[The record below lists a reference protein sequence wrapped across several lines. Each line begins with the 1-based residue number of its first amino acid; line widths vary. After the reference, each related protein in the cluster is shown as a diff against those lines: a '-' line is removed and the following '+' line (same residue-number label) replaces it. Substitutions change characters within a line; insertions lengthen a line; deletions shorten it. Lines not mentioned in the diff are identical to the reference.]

1 MGQVQESKEKWKSTG
16 DLVLHYI
23 STSKSYRSVTS
34 TKCYLSLEADNKYSD
49 SEKLKILHTLNS
61 SDSESLSRYDVAKT
75 RVKKLSEW
83 IKKYGKLKDIS
94 ELENVDGFTEKTVK
108 KFYKSILDGPKNVA
122 NRIKGQI
129 LHPTLLETVRQNCR
143 SVLSVYVTVN
153 SVCWTLI
160 DRTNYELLEWKY
172 HGIEYPDGK
181 RLQIN
186 EILDIAWQITT
197 KLPEA
202 DIYVMKAESTSLRAA
217 GSDPNNP
224 KVLTVN
230 LQKAQM
236 IAMMI
241 ALINTRNINVDRT
254 SGENTDKLNQ
264 KIYFLRSTL
273 PYRLYGTLVGNE
285 RVSTDQTVEMLLENA
300 KKICPNNS
308 HVYVSESIVSM
319 FRSQKELQKDMMGHS
334 LLLGLTFMDI
344 CIYMNQKSIAKLSRN
359 GET

>member
-1 MGQVQESKEKWKSTG
+1 MMLSTVNRKF
-16 DLVLHYI
+16 LI
-23 STSKSYRSVTS
+23 SCCKTYRSVSS
-34 TKCYLSLEADNKYSD
+34 TKCFLSLETKNKYSD
-49 SEKLKILHTLNS
+49 SEKLKILHTVNN
-61 SDSESLSRYDVAKT
+61 SDSENLSRYDVAKS
-75 RVKKLSEW
+75 RIRKLSEW
-83 IKKYGKLKDIS
+83 MKKYGKLTDIS
-94 ELENVDGFTEKTVK
+94 ELENVDGFTEKTVE
-108 KFYKSILDGPKNVA
+108 KFYKSILDGPKNVV
-122 NRIKGQI
+122 NKIKGQI
-129 LHPTLLETVRQNCR
+129 LHPTLSESVRQNCR

-160 DRTNYELLEWKY
+160 DKANYELLEWKY
-172 HGIEYPDGK
+172 HGIVYPEGK

-186 EILDIAWQITT
+186 EILDIAWQIST

-224 KVLTVN
+224 KVLSVN

-241 ALINTRNINVDRT
+241 ALINTRNINVNRA
-254 SGENTDKLNQ
+254 SEENTDKLNQ

-285 RVSTDQTVEMLLENA
+285 RVSTDQTVEMLLEDA

-308 HVYVSESIVSM
+308 HVYVNDSLISM
-319 FRSQKELQKDMMGHS
+319 FRSQKELQKDMLGHS
-334 LLLGLTFMDI
+334 LLLSLTFMDI
-344 CIYMNQKSIAKLSRN
+344 CIYMNQKSIAKLSKN
-359 GET
+359 GEK